1 VQQAQPQVPATGSPE
16 TLALPTPGR
25 ETLQKQRHVVQLDAR
40 SGVRGVGGDLIH
52 PRHPVSTVAALARSG
67 VSGVRGVGGGLI
79 HHPVSSGAALAR
91 TGEEEY
97 VRERDFQCTWQ
108 VLPAGGCVTTLTD
121 SIEALLTL
129 Y

>member
-1 VQQAQPQVPATGSPE
+1 MQPHVPATEGPKTS
-16 TLALPTPGR
+16 AIPTPGR

-40 SGVRGVGGDLIH
+40 SGVRGVM
-52 PRHPVSTVAALARSG
+52 
-67 VSGVRGVGGGLI
+67 GGLI